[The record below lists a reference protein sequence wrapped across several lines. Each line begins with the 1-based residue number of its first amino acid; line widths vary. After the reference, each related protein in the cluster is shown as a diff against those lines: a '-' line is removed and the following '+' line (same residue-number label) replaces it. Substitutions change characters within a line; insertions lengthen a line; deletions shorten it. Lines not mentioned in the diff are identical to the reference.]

1 MKRVAIGLGIAA
13 IALAVTVVVALA
25 SSRSDESERVA
36 GREQLSASAA
46 TSTKP
51 YVGVVIAGLSAE
63 KAQELQ
69 VAGGVE
75 IREVVAGS
83 PADGKLQVGD
93 VVTAVNGEAV
103 TNGELFRQK
112 VLASKPG
119 DVLRLSV
126 LRSGSVLQLDVTV
139 GETQVVT
146 KSKHILRGLPG
157 DFGGLLGDPNK
168 LVRAE
173 IVVEG
178 ENGYETI
185 TAVAGTIAS
194 VDVAGGK
201 LTLTPKDGSAQ
212 VSYQM
217 GEDTVILSEGELG
230 AENRAVVVAK
240 DGIASLVVQ
249 GDFLDKAIAP
259 FRGPHFGKG
268 RIGKH
273 EMEFPRLER
282 RMRIMPDE
290 FTLDKNV
297 RVEIEKFL
305 DDHPMFDESEFEAF
319 IEGMPD
325 GIGDSCTEEHSDGR
339 IIVRCIETKIEAPEA
354 TQ

>member
-1 MKRVAIGLGIAA
+1 MKRIAIGLGIGA

-25 SSRSDESERVA
+25 SSRSDESEGVA

-51 YVGVVIAGLSAE
+51 YVGVVIADLSAE

-146 KSKHILRGLPG
+146 KSKHMLRGLPG

-185 TAVAGTIAS
+185 TAVAGTIAT
-194 VDVAGGK
+194 VDAAGGK

-212 VSYQM
+212 ISYQI

-259 FRGPHFGKG
+259 FRGPHFGKS

-273 EMEFPRLER
+273 GMEFPRLER

-319 IEGMPD
+319 IEGMPND
-325 GIGDSCTEEHSDGR
+325 IGDDCAEEHSDGR

>member
-25 SSRSDESERVA
+25 SNASDGSDGTA
-36 GREQLSASAA
+36 AREQLSASAA

-51 YVGVVIAGLSAE
+51 YIGVVITDLSAE

-93 VVTAVNGEAV
+93 VVTAVNGDAV
-103 TNGELFRQK
+103 TTGELFRQR
-112 VLASKPG
+112 VLASNPG
-119 DVLRLSV
+119 DSLRLSV
-126 LRSGSVLQLDVTV
+126 LRSGSVVQVDVTV
-139 GETQVVT
+139 GETQIVT
-146 KSKHILRGLPG
+146 KLSKRLLHGFPG
-157 DFGGLLGDPNK
+157 DLAGLLGDPNK

-185 TAVAGTIAS
+185 TAVAGTIVS

-201 LTLTPKDGSAQ
+201 LALKPKDSSAT
-212 VSYQM
+212 VEYQI

-230 AENRAVVVAK
+230 AENRAIVVAK
-240 DGIASLVVQ
+240 DGVASLVVQ
-249 GDFLDKAIAP
+249 GDFLDRVAP
-259 FRGPHFGKG
+259 FGGHHFRKGLFGRGG
-268 RIGKH
+268 ID
-273 EMEFPRLER
+273 FPRIQRSL
-282 RMRIMPDE
+282 RMLPDGPM
-290 FTLDKNV
+290 DRDI
-297 RVEIEKFL
+297 RVEIEKFMG
-305 DDHPMFDESEFEAF
+305 DHLPMFDEFE
-319 IEGMPD
+319 IPKDISD
-325 GIGDSCTEEHSDGR
+325 GCIEEHSDGR
-339 IIVRCIETKIEAPEA
+339 TIIRCIERTIA
-354 TQ
+354 TPQTTQ